1 VYSTVVM
8 LYITLVIQVKK
19 ILPFSGELD
28 IKNEPLDNE
37 DGAATVHR
45 LRYIYY
51 THYYDNTL

>member
-1 VYSTVVM
+1 M
-8 LYITLVIQVKK
+8 LQVKK

-45 LRYIYY
+45 LRYSIQYISIVSIH
-51 THYYDNTL
+51 TVL